1 MRAAGVGC
9 DPLRQSVTNLSLFNR
24 TWIVL
29 VWRGAA
35 KRRLDSGHTCT
46 GWCPTRRS
54 VQIAPSP
61 TASRALQDMATVVM
75 AMAASN
81 FYDGRVASVVQTDTQ
96 KLWESLEASRPMS
109 KPRRARST
117 PRMRPATER
126 VPPRRK
132 QTPGEKALGV
142 PLAPPPPVKQVVPLN
157 VEQPKPPEPA
167 PVPSDGQPAEA
178 VPAGAESPAAP
189 GPKAKAAKAVSD
201 RSSRSASARKAR
213 PKTPKKGKA
222 AKTQRVTSPPL
233 VQPEWNSRVA
243 KPRPP
248 GEVANKY
255 TLKGQMGITGS
266 LMVGGGIGDDLK
278 SVAESEFTTA
288 TGAARVSRVTSSP
301 TGRTHPNPERRA
313 DLRGAD
319 MLTNIN
325 YFAAGGAQDND
336 RKMKEAGWINSQAWF
351 ESLRYYPRG
360 AEAAKNDDCEIT
372 FSGNTHGAHV
382 PAEHLENDVRNRIGI
397 ASADPAWS
405 AYQLPETWAPEL
417 EAKMM
422 KLQVAHAVRTSK
434 AS

>member
-1 MRAAGVGC
+1 MRSVRVQLFVRVARVRSVSVRVKRRPVDSLWTKTTLDPIGPDAADRPDRAPRAA
-9 DPLRQSVTNLSLFNR
+9 
-24 TWIVL
+24 
-29 VWRGAA
+29 
-35 KRRLDSGHTCT
+35 
-46 GWCPTRRS
+46 
-54 VQIAPSP
+54 
-61 TASRALQDMATVVM
+61 MATAVM
-75 AMAASN
+75 AMSASN

-96 KLWESLEASRPMS
+96 KLWESLEASRAMS

-157 VEQPKPPEPA
+157 VEKPKPPEPA
-167 PVPSDGQPAEA
+167 PVPSDGQPADA

-189 GPKAKAAKAVSD
+189 GPKAKAAKATSD
-201 RSSRSASARKAR
+201 RSLRSASARKAR

-233 VQPEWNSRVA
+233 VQPEWNSTVA

-255 TLKGQMGITGS
+255 TLKGQMGTTGS

-278 SVAESEFTTA
+278 SVAGSEFTTA
-288 TGAARVSRVTSSP
+288 TGAVRVSRVTSSP

-422 KLQVAHAVRTSK
+422 KLQVAHAMRTSK